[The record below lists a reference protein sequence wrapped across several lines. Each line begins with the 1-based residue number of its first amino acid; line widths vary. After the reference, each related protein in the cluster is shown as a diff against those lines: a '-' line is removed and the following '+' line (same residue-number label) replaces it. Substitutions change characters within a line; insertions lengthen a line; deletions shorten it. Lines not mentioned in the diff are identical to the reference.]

1 MKYAILLLTFLLAS
15 ASADMVDDLR
25 SISIPANEVVVTDS
39 VITIQMDG
47 SLAEG
52 DSLLKHYGGVF
63 FTVVDS
69 IAAGWEIR
77 GLHVEIS
84 EAVLVFELQDMVS
97 VIELLASSTE
107 NDDAIADWVLGRTRV
122 YSTNVP

>member
-1 MKYAILLLTFLLAS
+1 
-15 ASADMVDDLR
+15 MVDDLR